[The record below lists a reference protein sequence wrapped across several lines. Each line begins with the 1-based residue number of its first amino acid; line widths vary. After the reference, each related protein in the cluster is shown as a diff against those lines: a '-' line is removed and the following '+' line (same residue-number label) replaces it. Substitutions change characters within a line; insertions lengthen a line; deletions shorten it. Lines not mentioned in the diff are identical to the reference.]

1 MTDQGPAAN
10 DTPGLDLAVFAEF
23 FGGVCPGVMSGPLTA
38 SVIAGGRSNLTYL
51 VTDGSTSWVV
61 RRPPLGHVLATAH
74 DMGRE
79 FKILSALK
87 DTDVP
92 VARPLAMCTD
102 ESILGAPFYVMQYVE
117 GTTYRFAPQF
127 ETVGPVRTASISRH
141 FTEKLAVLHALDPV
155 SVGLGDLGR
164 PDGYVER
171 QIRRWGKQFESS
183 KSRELAGIYE
193 LMALLEANLP
203 PAQAPAIVHGDYRI
217 DNVIINANDEV
228 AAIVDWEMSTLG
240 DPLADLGLLLV
251 YNRLATISSA
261 LGDAST
267 APGYLTEAEGIASY
281 AAVTS
286 RDLSHLPFYIALG
299 SFKLAVILEGIHFRY
314 TQGQTVGKGF
324 DLIGD
329 VVAPVIQSG
338 IAELS

>member
-1 MTDQGPAAN
+1 MTDQGPVVS
-10 DTPGLDLAVFAEF
+10 DTPGLDLGVFAEF
-23 FGGVCPGVMSGPLTA
+23 FGGVCPGAMSGPLTA
-38 SVIAGGRSNLTYL
+38 SVIAGGRSNLTYW

-87 DTDVP
+87 D
-92 VARPLAMCTD
+92 
-102 ESILGAPFYVMQYVE
+102 S
-117 GTTYRFAPQF
+117 
-127 ETVGPVRTASISRH
+127 
-141 FTEKLAVLHALDPV
+141 
-155 SVGLGDLGR
+155 
-164 PDGYVER
+164 
-171 QIRRWGKQFESS
+171 
-183 KSRELAGIYE
+183 IYE
-193 LMALLEANLP
+193 LMAMLEANLP

-217 DNVIINANDEV
+217 DNVIINTHDEV

-251 YNRLATISSA
+251 YNRLAAISSA

-286 RDLSHLPFYIALG
+286 RDLLHLPFYIALG
-299 SFKLAVILEGIHFRY
+299 SFKLAVILEGIHYRFS
-314 TQGQTVGKGF
+314 QGQTVGAGF

-338 IAELS
+338 IAELR

>member
-1 MTDQGPAAN
+1 
-10 DTPGLDLAVFAEF
+10 
-23 FGGVCPGVMSGPLTA
+23 
-38 SVIAGGRSNLTYL
+38 
-51 VTDGSTSWVV
+51 
-61 RRPPLGHVLATAH
+61 
-74 DMGRE
+74 
-79 FKILSALK
+79 
-87 DTDVP
+87 
-92 VARPLAMCTD
+92 MCTD
-102 ESILGAPFYVMQYVE
+102 ESVIGAPFYVMQYVE
-117 GTTYRFAPQF
+117 GTTYRYATQL
-127 ETVGPVRTASISRH
+127 EVVGTARSALISRN

-183 KSRELAGIYE
+183 KSREIAGIYE
-193 LMALLEANLP
+193 LVSLLEANLP

-217 DNVIINANDEV
+217 DNVIINADDEV

-251 YNRLATISSA
+251 YNRLAAISSA

-267 APGYLTEAEGIASY
+267 ASGYLTEAEGVASY
-281 AAVTS
+281 SAVTS

-299 SFKLAVILEGIHFRY
+299 SFKLAVILEGIHFRF
-314 TQGQTVGKGF
+314 THGQTVGEGF

-338 IAELS
+338 IAELR